1 MITII
6 HGDDTAASRV
16 QLNELRSKSP
26 EAALLDG
33 TTVTLTDLTQ
43 IIDGGGLFQNEKTV
57 IIERLYTRKKA
68 AKEFEAL
75 VSYLQSKTLENE
87 IILWEDKELDKR
99 SLSVFRHATV
109 KDYKLPQTLFLFL
122 DSIAPRQGAKLVQLF
137 HKVLTTT
144 EAEMV
149 FFMLVRQIRL
159 LLALHEKSSEQIDEV
174 KRLAPWQLNKL
185 QRQAV
190 AFSSEQLISL
200 HTHLFE
206 IDHDMKTGELST
218 PLSTAIDIF
227 LLSI

>member
-6 HGDDTAASRV
+6 HGDDTAASRTY
-16 QLNELRSKSP
+16 LNDLRSKYS

-33 TTVTLTDLTQ
+33 ATVTLTDLIQ
-43 IIDGGGLFQNEKTV
+43 ILDGGDLFQTSKTV

-75 VSYLQSKTLENE
+75 TTYLQTKTLENE

-99 SLSVFRHATV
+99 ALSIFRHATI

-122 DSIAPRQGAKLVQLF
+122 DSIQPGQGVKLAQLF
-137 HKVLTTT
+137 HKVTSTT
-144 EAEMV
+144 EPEMV

-159 LLALHEKSSEQIDEV
+159 LLALREKSAEQIDEV
-174 KRLAPWQLNKL
+174 KRLAPWQLGKI
-185 QRQAV
+185 QRQSSS
-190 AFSSEQLISL
+190 FSPEQLISL
-200 HTHLFE
+200 HTRLFE
-206 IDHDMKTGELST
+206 IDRDMKTGELAT
-218 PLSTAIDIF
+218 NLTTTLDIL